1 MNTNKPL
8 YSGNCR
14 KETWKPLPANVF
26 QILDLYIYF
35 PRIIF
40 SRSWSSM
47 IYFRHPNVNGWGYQ
61 VAAYACSD
69 GTVIFGGDFGIMTLP
84 ERFERYLAN
93 DFCLPWKISSTT
105 ELFVRLNGNN
115 SLIGRLPA
123 SAQQENVY
131 AAGAFIHDV
140 SLKAAVYR
148 KNCNCGL
155 CLSWVTLPILGIG
168 RSMSLTR
175 L

>member
-1 MNTNKPL
+1 MDTNKPL

-47 IYFRHPNVNGWGYQ
+47 IYFRHPNVSGWGYQ

-105 ELFVRLNGNN
+105 ELSVRLNGNN
-115 SLIGRLPA
+115 SLIGRVPA
-123 SAQQENVY
+123 SVQQENVY
-131 AAGAFIHDV
+131 AAGAFMWALRLRCIGKTHV
-140 SLKAAVYR
+140 TVVYAEAGSR
-148 KNCNCGL
+148 
-155 CLSWVTLPILGIG
+155 CLS
-168 RSMSLTR
+168 RE
-175 L
+175 